1 MSIVNVKDYDF
12 YFNLKLVGATNN
24 IVNKFQLIRQF
35 NLILL
40 RCVNIQG
47 CLQKLSIAFFLDT
60 KS

>member
-1 MSIVNVKDYDF
+1 MSIVNVKDCDF

-40 RCVNIQG
+40 RCDNIQG
-47 CLQKLSIAFFLDT
+47 CLHKLSHCIF
-60 KS
+60 SRH